1 MGLVDSPPTG
11 ASRYNSGIKDT
22 PPHLRALEEVERAGT
37 PGLLEVLR
45 EEGID
50 GVRYALWN
58 VSGWHRDY
66 SPPAW
71 RSRATEEQKRE
82 GWEMAVRIEKIIAT
96 VLDEAYKRQV
106 EEVMDTL
113 QEGPE
118 GLYMRPPY

>member
-1 MGLVDSPPTG
+1 MG
-11 ASRYNSGIKDT
+11 DT
-22 PPHLRALEEVERAGT
+22 PPHLQALDEIERAGL

-50 GVRYALWN
+50 SVRCALWN

-82 GWEMAVRIEKIIAT
+82 GWEMALSIEKIVST
-96 VLDEAYKRQV
+96 VLDEAHKQQV
-106 EEVMDTL
+106 WEVMNTL
-113 QEGPE
+113 EEGSE
-118 GLYMRPPY
+118 GLYKRPPY